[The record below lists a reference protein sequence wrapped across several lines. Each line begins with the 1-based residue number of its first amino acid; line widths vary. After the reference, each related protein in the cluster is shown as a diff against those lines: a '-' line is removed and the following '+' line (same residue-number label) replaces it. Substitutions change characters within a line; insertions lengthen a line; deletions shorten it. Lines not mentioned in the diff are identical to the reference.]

1 MKGLAV
7 MADVVVRRADPNLK
21 LGVAR
26 HMETLTCTGGEPFAR
41 TWQLVFAAARY
52 ALHDFRGDRSK
63 YQSGRQDNTDRFFA
77 SIGHGQAVTDT
88 FAIKVNAG
96 LGGNSDAF

>member
-7 MADVVVRRADPNLK
+7 MADVVVGRADPNLK
-21 LGVAR
+21 FCITR

-41 TWQLVFAAARY
+41 TRQLVFATARH
-52 ALHDFRGDRSK
+52 AFHDFGSNRTK
-63 YQSGRQDNTDRFFA
+63 YQGGGQDNTDRFFA

-96 LGGNSDAF
+96 LG